1 MPAPSSPITFTYG
14 HGIVESRTSVRFISE
29 MDVGG
34 EKQFALVRWV
44 GSGKPWSYFALGWI
58 PVRLALLP
66 GPPPCNFIVGGDGR
80 VGFGYGSYS
89 EEQVNDTRTGPQARG
104 PLRELRVIGAHL
116 YTAGMGRQVY
126 RRLGPAQWEVLDPP
140 RVPKRGEIDV
150 CGFTSL
156 DGVNESDIWA
166 VGYKG
171 EMWNRKGG
179 QWHEAPALTNVTLHK
194 VRMVRSDLGFASGK
208 MGIVMRYDGST
219 WGALPHP
226 AGTDDI
232 WDLEWFA
239 DRLYAASAKKLYVL
253 QPDDTFAEVKIENV
267 TSFGHLHAADGV
279 LWSFGTLQL
288 AWTDDGQH
296 WNPEQPPRP

>member
-14 HGIVESRTSVRFISE
+14 HGIVESRTTDIFINE

-89 EEQVNDTRTGPQARG
+89 EEQVNDTRTGPQGRG